1 MCAVVDFSAAL
12 RVAGSAVWN
21 LRRGEVLLG
30 VVTEA
35 CCCCCC
41 CWEFQAADFDAL
53 SVKLDD
59 STTVLTRLKA
69 TTKY

>member
-1 MCAVVDFSAAL
+1 MCASVVDFSAAL
-12 RVAGSAVWN
+12 RVPGTAVWN

-30 VVTEA
+30 VETEA
-35 CCCCCC
+35 CCCCS
-41 CWEFQAADFDAL
+41 WEFQAADFDAL